1 MLRNNQLLI
10 IAPALLALIVS
21 FDVVAIGYIL
31 SRLLPLA
38 NIRGWLAN
46 EYWEIAKS
54 AMLIVSVYSVI
65 AFLGSVAL
73 LASGSV
79 PAGPVANPVGN
90 LVYYTEGYLCNVD
103 VIVSSSMRELTAFFI
118 AEGAIKGII
127 IKYGPPLPLGYI
139 PGLEE
144 LPVLTTG
151 VQINLFSNFLIESN
165 FVYHSQMT
173 SIYND
178 VLVFLMFPL
187 KVFNES
193 EILLLPLLVTI
204 ALSMLIPAGILM
216 RAFPFTRN
224 AGGTLIGIGIG
235 IAIVWPSTLLIIN
248 APISSYF
255 YNVAF
260 PAQLNPAGVHAA
272 QLCTSTLPLHGVLS
286 WPCVWI
292 INAFNYWSVPQYV
305 HAYYIAFT
313 TINSIYPSLN
323 AVMDISLYSVLQLY
337 ILLIIDILVAYTLT
351 DNIARMLGGTIRLRL
366 GGKLKLV

>member
-1 MLRNNQLLI
+1 MLHSNQLLI

-38 NIRGWLAN
+38 NIRGWLVN

-54 AMLIVSVYSVI
+54 AMLIVSIYSVI

-73 LASGSV
+73 LASGNV
-79 PAGPVANPVGN
+79 QAGGPVANPVGN

-103 VIVSSSMRELTAFFI
+103 GIVSSSLKELTTFFI
-118 AEGAIKGII
+118 AEGSIKGIEI
-127 IKYGPPLPLGYI
+127 SFGAPIPLGLI

-151 VQINLFSNFLIESN
+151 VKINLFSNFLIESN
-165 FVYHSQMT
+165 FVYHGQMT

-178 VLVFLMFPL
+178 MLVFLMFPL

-255 YNVAF
+255 YNFAF
-260 PAQLNPAGVHAA
+260 PMPPQFTGITASQ
-272 QLCTSTLPLHGVLS
+272 CTTSLGGILS
-286 WPCVWI
+286 WPCKWTIDAVNSW
-292 INAFNYWSVPQYV
+292 NPQQYV
-305 HAYYIAFT
+305 DAYYLAFT

-323 AVMDISLYSVLQLY
+323 AIIDISLYSILQLY